1 MDLINKN
8 NTKKLRIGVID
19 SALPYSTC
27 KPKFKGITVEIWE
40 ETAKRHNLEYEYIC
54 CPRNYDKALLDLNN
68 DEFDVLLGEFSV
80 ISRRYNLALY
90 TRPFY
95 ISEIYIFRKSSNTSI
110 LSSIT
115 NIDLKNVLYFVI
127 AIILIYT
134 LLLMYILKTDFIN
147 SFYKTLLSFL
157 TIGGELISSTNKK
170 MNNNLNIKIFNTIWG
185 IFIFFFRA
193 FIISR
198 IIAAAVSEKN
208 IISNNELKQINN
220 VHVLKNSSYV
230 DFVKSIDKT
239 PVEVTSIHDIIKKA
253 AEEDNIFWLDDI
265 NVIDTEIKKVGS
277 IIKLDKTE
285 RPIVNDEYTIAVNKK
300 LPNILDMI
308 NSTLVDMQTSGDIL
322 HICKGYLDTNFDRC
336 LL

>member
-8 NTKKLRIGVID
+8 NTKKLRVGVID
-19 SALPYSTC
+19 DCLPYSTC

-40 ETAKRHNLEYEYIC
+40 ETAKTHKLEYEYIC
-54 CPRNYDKALLDLNN
+54 YPRNYDKALLAINN

-95 ISEIYIFRKSSNTSI
+95 VAELYIYRKSNNSGI
-110 LSSIT
+110 LDSIT

-127 AIILIYT
+127 SIILIYT
-134 LLLMYILKTDFIN
+134 LLMMFILNTNFIN

-157 TIGGELISSTNKK
+157 TIGGEFIPTKIKK
-170 MNNNLNIKIFNTIWG
+170 TSNNLPVKLLNTAWG

-193 FIISR
+193 FIVSR
-198 IIAAAVSEKN
+198 IIAASVSEKN
-208 IISNNELKQINN
+208 IITNEELKQINN
-220 VHVLKNSSYV
+220 IHVLGDSAYV
-230 DFVKSIDKT
+230 DVVKSIGKT
-239 PVEVTSIHDIIKKA
+239 PIEVINSDDIIKNALK
-253 AEEDNIFWLDDI
+253 EDNYYWVDDL
-265 NVIDTEIKKVGS
+265 NVVDSQIKHANV

-285 RPIVNDEYTIAVNKK
+285 RPIVNDEFTMAVNKK
-300 LPNILDMI
+300 LPNVLDMI
-308 NSTLVDMQTSGDIL
+308 NSTLLDMQASGDIL
-322 HICKGYLDTNFDRC
+322 HICKGYIDTNYDRC